1 MVIQLFVDRLR
12 WQGLLAGAAVLL
24 AGVPALEAPALAQ
37 EATPVG
43 SPVRAAADCP
53 PAEAASVPLA
63 EARLFIEYNAT
74 DGDLGVHGQVGT
86 EGFTLLCL
94 IAPNGTPL
102 LAVAPQGPLH
112 DLGLDT
118 FFIES
123 REPPLA
129 EFGFPDLQ
137 AAFPAGEYTVSGTL
151 VDGQIVTGT
160 ATFTLAV
167 PAPPTILAPELAED
181 EEGAREAVVSADD
194 LVIEWADVT
203 ETVDGGE
210 VTITGYE
217 VIVTKLEHDDPHG
230 LSRPVYDVHVPA
242 DRNALP
248 VPATF
253 LEPDTVYEVEVLA
266 LEQSG
271 NQTITVGFFATG

>member
-1 MVIQLFVDRLR
+1 MVSQLFVDRLR
-12 WQGLLAGAAVLL
+12 SHGLLAGAAVLL
-24 AGVPALEAPALAQ
+24 AGVPALDAPALAQ
-37 EATPVG
+37 EATPG
-43 SPVRAAADCP
+43 ASPARAAADCAP
-53 PAEAASVPLA
+53 VEAASVPVA

-74 DGDLGVHGQVGT
+74 DGDLGVHGQFGT
-86 EGFTLLCL
+86 GGFTLLCV

-102 LAVAPQGPLH
+102 LAVAPHGQLQ

-129 EFGFPDLQ
+129 EFGFPELQ

-151 VDGQIVTGT
+151 VDGRSVAGT

-217 VIVTKLEHDDPHG
+217 VIVTKFEHDDPHG

-248 VPATF
+248 VPAAF
-253 LEPDTVYEVEVLA
+253 FEPDTVYEVEVLA
-266 LEQSG
+266 LEESG
-271 NQTITVGFFATG
+271 NQTITVGFFATE